1 MPILS
6 AEGTRGRRYLS
17 VLDGRR
23 LRHLRRQSGLS
34 QEKLADLAGVSL
46 TTVARL
52 ERQSP
57 APCRSWTLARL
68 AIALGEEQ
76 DTLGRQHQ
84 DQPREATA
92 SRVQG

>member
-23 LRHLRRQSGLS
+23 LRHLRRQNGLS

-46 TTVARL
+46 R
-52 ERQSP
+52 R
-57 APCRSWTLARL
+57 
-68 AIALGEEQ
+68 
-76 DTLGRQHQ
+76 
-84 DQPREATA
+84 
-92 SRVQG
+92 